1 MAQKSRPW
9 FSSLFSIDRLFGFK
23 ELAAKGRRK
32 RSVRLNLEALE
43 DRTVPTIVFTPQFGP
58 DSLVSSAPFNSPNNG
73 VMSSA
78 TVYLILWGP
87 AWSQTPTGTQ
97 ENANTVIN
105 QTTAVVNS
113 TQLSILDQ
121 YGSNGKAT
129 FGGFYIDNSTP
140 PAGFG
145 VATGSGFTGASFTT
159 AENEITSAINGGFLP
174 GPTGNPKLAS
184 APIYAIV
191 TDPND
196 SFDGNGNVS
205 NGGVNRNGVVTSGS
219 FNGDNI
225 NMIGVGTGF
234 QGNNFEGYSATFSHE
249 LQEKMSEPA
258 GRPSANPPPAGY
270 GVVAI
275 PPANIPPYIKDTPGS
290 PVTAQNNWDQIADFE
305 PEQGFTLANGHGGYG
320 YIYRLGGVNG
330 VEVQAAYSAANQA
343 FVVEDGNSELFTLAP
358 NWTIDSTNANNDK
371 FDGTFD
377 LTINGDQLPNKD
389 DNITISEDSAGGIQ
403 VNLDGQ
409 IANFDPGTATT
420 IGTAIR
426 SISVNGLTGNNTLTL
441 DFSNGNFLSVM
452 NPNGNT
458 LANGLIDYNGGTG
471 PTGLLVLKGGSFTNE
486 VDTATGLHSG
496 VITLDGKTVTY
507 SNLSPI
513 IDTATAT
520 NFFINGV
527 GAAGQTFNIVNDPNG
542 SENGFTSAEVNG
554 NGFEKVDFA
563 NKTNLTVKASINANL
578 ATAGPSTFAV
588 DVTTAALGLSTLTL
602 DGGGKG
608 STFNVQATPLAFSTT
623 LVGSGTAGDAYNIF
637 SDAGVGSPLLGNLA
651 GVLGVVT
658 VKADSSATN
667 RLVVSD
673 QGNVATPDVVTLT
686 KSSILVSGGAA
697 VTIEYSVAGGG
708 AFTDGAANDGILIL
722 GPNLTAGGNV
732 FKVLSSLGGS
742 STLEDGGSGSDAFY
756 IADGGLGVGSTD
768 TFNGQGG
775 NNSFFITSAPR
786 SAPPCTLTAARRVST
801 SCTAPT

>member
-1 MAQKSRPW
+1 
-9 FSSLFSIDRLFGFK
+9 
-23 ELAAKGRRK
+23 
-32 RSVRLNLEALE
+32 
-43 DRTVPTIVFTPQFGP
+43 
-58 DSLVSSAPFNSPNNG
+58 
-73 VMSSA
+73 MSSA

-87 AWSQTPTGTQ
+87 AWSQPPPGRRRMPTP
-97 ENANTVIN
+97 VIN

-121 YGSNGKAT
+121 YGSDGKAT

-140 PAGFG
+140 PAGFAI
-145 VATGSGFTGASFTT
+145 ATGSGLTGSSFTT

-234 QGNNFEGYSATFSHE
+234 QGNNFEGFSATFSHE

-377 LTINGDQLPNKD
+377 LTINGDQLANKD

-452 NPNGNT
+452 NPNSNT

-486 VDTATGLHSG
+486 VDTATGPHSG
-496 VITLDGKTVTY
+496 SITLDGKTITY

-520 NFFINGV
+520 NLTINGPW
-527 GAAGQTFNIVNDPNG
+527 AGETFNIINDPNG
-542 SENGFTSAEVNG
+542 P
-554 NGFEKVDFA
+554 
-563 NKTNLTVKASINANL
+563 KTASRPAR
-578 ATAGPSTFAV
+578 S
-588 DVTTAALGLSTLTL
+588 TAAASKRWISPTRPM
-602 DGGGKG
+602 
-608 STFNVQATPLAFSTT
+608 SPSPPHRPSA
-623 LVGSGTAGDAYNIF
+623 GT
-637 SDAGVGSPLLGNLA
+637 
-651 GVLGVVT
+651 
-658 VKADSSATN
+658 
-667 RLVVSD
+667 R
-673 QGNVATPDVVTLT
+673 
-686 KSSILVSGGAA
+686 
-697 VTIEYSVAGGG
+697 
-708 AFTDGAANDGILIL
+708 
-722 GPNLTAGGNV
+722 
-732 FKVLSSLGGS
+732 
-742 STLEDGGSGSDAFY
+742 
-756 IADGGLGVGSTD
+756 
-768 TFNGQGG
+768 
-775 NNSFFITSAPR
+775 
-786 SAPPCTLTAARRVST
+786 ST
-801 SCTAPT
+801 SWPRWSTRQPRHQRLGQRKHVAWA